1 MSSLAKGFILVLVM
15 LISASVVSTSPTVA
29 AQNTPTWATQ
39 LVDPRGEGGQ
49 IVFDSK
55 DNPHILYSI
64 LSDWDLRIGQN
75 LLNYAVWNGQN
86 WTTQYVTITNGATL
100 TLDSN
105 DTPQIVN
112 KANDSFAFI
121 GWDGTKWNTEKTVPV
136 PEGLGDRWS
145 GLNYNSSGN
154 LRLVYPYGEYYD
166 SDRQNVSLK
175 YALWNGSNW
184 SIQTIENRLANYSD
198 NYAPKSVVYDSNGY
212 PHILYQESTTHSFY
226 SPNAISY
233 NMAHFTEVHIKYA
246 VWTGLNWNI
255 ETVAVNATAYNL
267 VLNSMGEP
275 SFCFV
280 QEKSTYDHDYDGWR
294 TEESLHYA
302 HFNGA
307 DWDFSTIDA
316 NGSYA
321 EFAQAQLR
329 LDNAG
334 KPQVCYYKI
343 SYRDESGLMFATLS
357 GSSWTIQRIGS
368 VAFNDIA
375 FDSKGNIHIT
385 YTSVI
390 GSFNAAPRY
399 GDLTYASLEESLET
413 PSPDYTIL
421 FGAVFATFIIA
432 IFIFIFIT
440 IYRKRS

>member
-1 MSSLAKGFILVLVM
+1 
-15 LISASVVSTSPTVA
+15 
-29 AQNTPTWATQ
+29 
-39 LVDPRGEGGQ
+39 
-49 IVFDSK
+49 
-55 DNPHILYSI
+55 
-64 LSDWDLRIGQN
+64 
-75 LLNYAVWNGQN
+75 
-86 WTTQYVTITNGATL
+86 
-100 TLDSN
+100 
-105 DTPQIVN
+105 
-112 KANDSFAFI
+112 
-121 GWDGTKWNTEKTVPV
+121 
-136 PEGLGDRWS
+136 
-145 GLNYNSSGN
+145 
-154 LRLVYPYGEYYD
+154 
-166 SDRQNVSLK
+166 
-175 YALWNGSNW
+175 
-184 SIQTIENRLANYSD
+184 
-198 NYAPKSVVYDSNGY
+198 
-212 PHILYQESTTHSFY
+212 
-226 SPNAISY
+226 
-233 NMAHFTEVHIKYA
+233 MAHFTEVHIKYA